1 MVRFGRANRKLTATL
16 RDKLMIIS
24 FEELQTLPQQT
35 VDNVIKEYIYQQVE
49 DGNVDSLNASST
61 ETMMQ
66 IIYNKLKKKELAVEY
81 SEEHQSVA
89 IISLIDKIR

>member
-1 MVRFGRANRKLTATL
+1 
-16 RDKLMIIS
+16 MIIS

-49 DGNVDSLNASST
+49 DGNIDSLSASST
-61 ETMMQ
+61 EA
-66 IIYNKLKKKELAVEY
+66 IIQTIYDKLKKKELAVEY